1 MKAEHNKKNKE
12 KPRESTEWEAM
23 RRVGVAPMG
32 ALRQLCGRAAQQIK
46 NLDARQNVFPLK
58 YEKLRNKF
66 ALAQSI

>member
-1 MKAEHNKKNKE
+1 MAYNESRARKNKE
-12 KPRESTEWEAM
+12 KPSQSREWEV
-23 RRVGVAPMG
+23 RLVGAVWQ
-32 ALRQLCGRAAQQIK
+32 LRGQAAQQIK